1 MKVALVGAS
10 GNAGSRIL
18 KELASRG
25 HSVTAIAR
33 STDKIEDGSGV
44 TKVAV
49 DAADVAAL
57 AAALKG
63 ADAVVSALRFA
74 ESDPDGLIKAVRQSG
89 VPRYLI
95 VGGAASL
102 TPPGSTVRIVDSGQI
117 PEEWMPEIGGGV
129 RFLDR
134 LKTEPEGLDWVF
146 VSPSMM
152 FGPGERTGKFRLGK
166 NELLTAENGESS
178 ISYEDF
184 AIALVDEIEKPANH
198 RERFTV
204 GY

>member
-18 KELASRG
+18 TELTSRG
-25 HSVTAIAR
+25 HSVIAIAR
-33 STDKIEDGSGV
+33 SIDKIAAGNGV

-49 DAADVAAL
+49 DASDVAAL
-57 AAALKG
+57 ATAVKG
-63 ADAVVSALRFA
+63 ADVVVSALRFA
-74 ESDPDGLIKAVRQSG
+74 ESDPNGLIAAVRQSD

-102 TPPGSTVRIVDSGQI
+102 TPPGSNVRIVDSGQI

-134 LKTEPEGLDWVF
+134 LQTEPEGLDWVF

-184 AIALVDEIEKPANH
+184 AVAIVDEIETPIHH